1 MHKCT
6 PYPKKEP
13 VAEAGFGPQAAAPRR
28 GANARVW
35 LNVQSRFLPRKTALA
50 RAEARESRAPCVTV
64 ALASIAQEMPRKN
77 WQKLCKICACTDEQ
91 SV

>member
-1 MHKCT
+1 
-6 PYPKKEP
+6 
-13 VAEAGFGPQAAAPRR
+13 
-28 GANARVW
+28 
-35 LNVQSRFLPRKTALA
+35 
-50 RAEARESRAPCVTV
+50 VTV